1 MLLCGMF
8 ACDKNV
14 VTGSFMNFKTEGK
27 KQKCRDV
34 KDTELYCSYN
44 VPALDDVACAEGEGD
59 ISGIEHLAA
68 IKLARVVNLDVV
80 AGLHT
85 SAGWERKERKGHAG
99 MRECIP
105 YCIER
110 VQKILRAN
118 AVLRQGSDTQH
129 RRHYKTYRGSL
140 ARTLLHGG
148 DLEAASKGF
157 GLTQEDRSALAGIAG
172 HQHKGRHKAQ
182 GRRTCQNLERQ
193 SACVAAA
200 PPNIGHTPAR
210 PELTRSKERFGLHF
224 LDLEIF
230 RRVAHGGRKRWGE
243 EEKWRGNTR
252 HGQLN
257 GTVACSNCNR
267 RWIFCRC
274 ASWVIL
280 GLNMGI
286 TGKIYILHI

>member
-1 MLLCGMF
+1 MF

-110 VQKILRAN
+110 VQRYCERMQCF
-118 AVLRQGSDTQH
+118 V
-129 RRHYKTYRGSL
+129 
-140 ARTLLHGG
+140 
-148 DLEAASKGF
+148 KGQ
-157 GLTQEDRSALAGIAG
+157 THSIAGITKLTEAVWPEPSVTVVIWRPPARVSVLP
-172 HQHKGRHKAQ
+172 KRTVAPSRASPVTSTRAATRH
-182 GRRTCQNLERQ
+182 R
-193 SACVAAA
+193 AAA
-200 PPNIGHTPAR
+200 PAR
-210 PELTRSKERFGLHF
+210 
-224 LDLEIF
+224 I
-230 RRVAHGGRKRWGE
+230 
-243 EEKWRGNTR
+243 
-252 HGQLN
+252 
-257 GTVACSNCNR
+257 
-267 RWIFCRC
+267 
-274 ASWVIL
+274 
-280 GLNMGI
+280 
-286 TGKIYILHI
+286 